1 VDEVEKNFLLQAL
14 AANDGNITRASK
26 ATGLQRTNFQNLL
39 KKHGIK
45 SRRAPHG
52 DPPSAENSAK

>member
-14 AANDGNITRASK
+14 AQNAWNITRASK

-39 KKHGIK
+39 KKHGIRA
-45 SRRAPHG
+45 RR
-52 DPPSAENSAK
+52 PPDMA